1 MSINSGSGA
10 STLRNGASQ
19 QNGPT
24 SKSDNCRRADKRSCS
39 KYENIFERN
48 GQAMRE
54 QFRKSVDQTN
64 QAETIFKEQL
74 DEQYVENGG

>member
-1 MSINSGSGA
+1 MVRLCG
-10 STLRNGASQ
+10 
-19 QNGPT
+19 
-24 SKSDNCRRADKRSCS
+24 
-39 KYENIFERN
+39 
-48 GQAMRE
+48 E